1 MTAPARLAAI
11 TLWFVRRRLARRPFV
26 VRTPRIPLVAL
37 AIATATLLATA
48 ALGPSAAVEPLPGH
62 PPFGWHAHP
71 SAALVTALLAIT
83 AIAGSYGVLGCLGA
97 LKRGWALDTKRLL
110 IAAFL
115 ATVALGL
122 LAPVGSSDPGS
133 YAAYGRLAATGHDP
147 YVTPPSAL
155 TDSYRAIAE
164 PPWQSTT
171 SVYGPLATGEQWVA
185 AKIAGDG
192 AHAAAHAVFI
202 LGIVNALAF
211 IVTGLL
217 LQRLAPGQAGRRR
230 AAVFFSA
237 NPLLL
242 FEGVSGAHIDV
253 VVTLFVVAAIAA
265 IAARPGNRF
274 AGWLT
279 TFGAGVLA
287 GAAVAIKAAAALAAA
302 ALACWAAGWLTAPW
316 RSLGLSSG
324 HAIRRSARR
333 GWSPFT
339 TGPRTDA
346 VRLAIFVAGAAAVL
360 VPGYLLAGAHA
371 FDQLRHASGFVSF
384 ADPWRIVTHPLESGL
399 GHDRA
404 RAFVRVA
411 AWVAFAIFVLLLDH
425 GLPGRR
431 AESPPRAVLV
441 LTLAWLLTAP
451 YVLPWYAIVAVAA
464 LALLPASGFD
474 RLLVFWIAVLALAYL
489 PGRQVMLP
497 GWVHGPLDVWKSGIS
512 PVLLLA
518 TSVLAALLSLRAR
531 QQA

>member
-1 MTAPARLAAI
+1 MTAPARLAAL
-11 TLWFVRRRLARRPFV
+11 TLWFVRRRLARRLFV
-26 VRTPRIPLVAL
+26 VQTPRVPLAAL

-48 ALGPSAAVEPLPGH
+48 ALGPSAAVEPLPGS

-83 AIAGSYGVLGCLGA
+83 VIAGSYGVLGCLAA

-110 IAAFL
+110 GAAFL

-133 YAAYGRLAATGHDP
+133 YVAYGQLAAIGRDP
-147 YVTPPSAL
+147 YVVPPSTL
-155 TDSYRAIAE
+155 TGSYHAIAE

-171 SVYGPLATGEQWVA
+171 SIYGPLATGEQWIA
-185 AKIAGDG
+185 AKIAGNG
-192 AHAAAHAVFI
+192 PAAPAHAVFI
-202 LGIVNALAF
+202 LGICNAVAF

-265 IAARPGNRF
+265 LVWRPPNRVVD
-274 AGWLT
+274 ALA

-287 GAAVAIKAAAALAAA
+287 GAAAAVKAAAALAAA
-302 ALACWAAGWLTAPW
+302 ALAAWAAGWWSAPPTRHKSAFTA
-316 RSLGLSSG
+316 R
-324 HAIRRSARR
+324 
-333 GWSPFT
+333 
-339 TGPRTDA
+339 PRADA

-384 ADPWRIVTHPLESGL
+384 ADPWRVVTHPLESGL
-399 GHDRA
+399 GHDSA
-404 RAFVRVA
+404 RAFIRVA
-411 AWVAFAIFVLLLDH
+411 AWVAFGIFVLLLDR

-451 YVLPWYAIVAVAA
+451 YVLPWYAIVAVAV

-489 PGRQVMLP
+489 PGREVTLP